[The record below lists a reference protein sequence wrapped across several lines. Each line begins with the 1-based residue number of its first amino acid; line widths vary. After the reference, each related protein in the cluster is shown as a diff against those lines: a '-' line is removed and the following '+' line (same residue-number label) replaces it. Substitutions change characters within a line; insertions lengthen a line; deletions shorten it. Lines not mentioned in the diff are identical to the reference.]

1 MIIFLQFYRNDKTRI
16 QMEES
21 ILSDKDREKKI
32 DYVLVT
38 ELFSSLED
46 DGKDFDKELNQKR
59 KKIEIFLENLREKR
73 ASKFRQS
80 S

>member
-1 MIIFLQFYRNDKTRI
+1 
-16 QMEES
+16 MEES

>member
-1 MIIFLQFYRNDKTRI
+1 
-16 QMEES
+16 MEES

-59 KKIEIFLENLREKR
+59 KKREIFLENLREKGLEIQTILIEN
-73 ASKFRQS
+73 STETFD
-80 S
+80 